1 MGKSLSISYLT
12 IRSWST
18 IFIFAFIALF
28 NYGAVEGE
36 VATAGEAEFK
46 APGAEFQD
54 PQFVFKPV
62 PEGTKVVHHFV
73 VRNSG
78 NDTLFIKGVKTD

>member
-28 NYGAVEGE
+28 HCGE
-36 VATAGEAEFK
+36 FATAGEADLK
-46 APGAEFQD
+46 APRAEFQD

-62 PEGTKVVHHFV
+62 PEGRKVVHHFV
-73 VRNSG
+73 IRNSG
-78 NDTLFIKGVKTD
+78 NGTLFIKGVKTD